1 MVYIIKCC
9 DGIKELGNLGFG
21 TRGKGHKAGD
31 VGHEPRFPS
40 PVSELAPMPQSV
52 SIITDF
58 PYGCLRQDHKFGP
71 RTVQT
76 ERNLWDTPVD
86 LELFWNT
93 IRRWKNINVVI
104 STAKMPFTAQ
114 LVQSNTIWFWHSLV
128 WEKSKATGFLN
139 AKKQPLRA
147 HEDIVLFKKY
157 KHATYNPQ
165 MTQGKPYDKAGKINE
180 SGFRYPRSVLYFK
193 TAEAE
198 EGKALHP
205 TQKPV
210 GLMEYLIKTYTN
222 EGDTVIDP
230 CMGSGT
236 TGVAC
241 MNCGRNFIGFERD
254 EHFFEVARS
263 RLSGWL

>member
-1 MVYIIKCC
+1 MVHVTCDCRCC
-9 DGIKELGNLGFG
+9 DGIKELGNLGFA
-21 TRGKGHKAGD
+21 GHA
-31 VGHEPRFPS
+31 
-40 PVSELAPMPQSV
+40 SV

-58 PYGCLRQDHKFGP
+58 PYGCLRQVQKFGP

-76 ERNLWDTPVD
+76 ERNLWDTPID

-114 LVQSNTIWFWHSLV
+114 LVQSNPIWFWHSLV

-165 MTQGKPYDKAGKINE
+165 MTQGKPYYNSLNGL
-180 SGFRYPRSVLYFK
+180 RYPRSVLYFK

-198 EGKALHP
+198 GGKALHP

-210 GLMEYLIKTYTN
+210 ALMEYLIKTYTN

-263 RLSGWL
+263 RLCI

>member
-1 MVYIIKCC
+1 MVCVIKCC

-21 TRGKGHKAGD
+21 TRGKEHD
-31 VGHEPRFPS
+31 VGN
-40 PVSELAPMPQSV
+40 V

-58 PYGCLRQDHKFGP
+58 PYGCLRQEQKFGP
-71 RTVQT
+71 KTVQT
-76 ERNLWDTPVD
+76 ERNLWDTPID

-165 MTQGKPYDKAGKINE
+165 MTQGKPYYNSRNGL
-180 SGFRYPRSVLYFK
+180 RYPRSVLYFK

-210 GLMEYLIKTYTN
+210 ALMEYLIKTYTN

-263 RLSGWL
+263 RLGEWL